1 MMMRGLE
8 GVAASVAVVAALG
21 VAIGAAG
28 PASANPVNPQGWT
41 TGLQLATPLPQ
52 GLFFIDTGTWF
63 ERSPP
68 SGVPG
73 GVTIDAGVNL
83 PVLVWSTPVTFLGGR
98 LEVLGTAPEVALSYG
113 FSGAGGPFTNGSSAR
128 AFYGPAG
135 LAGLAWDL
143 GGGFTFS
150 NFVGGFLPVNTSVGA
165 IGGLSPTTGG
175 LGLGATGGLG
185 GDFWTF
191 IEAASIAYN
200 HDGWSLSANGFY
212 GHSSNEVGGAQFGL
226 HTQPD
231 TLSVDFAATKHFDKF
246 EFGLAGYGST
256 DISGALW
263 NTYAVPGQAFAATH
277 YQSQLA
283 LGGLVGYDFGPLTTQ
298 FYVTRDV
305 FENNYTGYDTR
316 VWGRVVIPLWLAP
329 KPTPTVLSKY

>member
-1 MMMRGLE
+1 MIRGMKGAVAMAAGAVLLGAT
-8 GVAASVAVVAALG
+8 GVAL
-21 VAIGAAG
+21 
-28 PASANPVNPQGWT
+28 ANPVNPQGWT
-41 TGLQLATPLPQ
+41 ADIQLATPLPQ
-52 GLFFIDTGTWF
+52 GVFFIDTGTWF

-73 GVTIDAGVNL
+73 GVSIDAGVNL
-83 PVLVWSTPVTFLGGR
+83 PVLVWSTPWNFLGGH

-113 FSGAGGPFTNGSSAR
+113 FSGANGPFTNGNSAR

-150 NFVGGFLPVNTSVGA
+150 NFVGGFIPVNTAVGS
-165 IGGLSPTTGG
+165 IGGLSTTTGG

-191 IEAASIAYN
+191 IEAASIAWN
-200 HDGWSLSANGFY
+200 HDGWALSANGYY
-212 GHSSNEVGGAQFGL
+212 GHSGNEVGGAQNSL

-231 TLSVDFAATKHFDKF
+231 TLSVDFAATKHLGKL
-246 EFGLAGYGST
+246 EIGLVGYGST
-256 DISGALW
+256 DISSAAW
-263 NTYAVPGQAFAATH
+263 NTYAVPGQAFATTH

-283 LGGLVGYDFGPLTTQ
+283 LGGLVGYDFGGATGQ
-298 FYVTRDV
+298 VYVTRDV

-316 VWGRVVIPLWLAP
+316 IWGRVIVPLWVAP
-329 KPTPTVLSKY
+329 KPAAVVSKY